1 MKKTAIVTGG
11 TSNQYPAMAVLA
23 LNIADKCPN
32 IADELVIFYDDIPL
46 EQQKLINSIFPTRF
60 IKYKSPFSHVDNFSE
75 VIQNYFSPFLFCKY
89 ECFRLLDE
97 YQTVIWIDY
106 DMVITQDIS
115 ELKEK
120 NKADAKFISS
130 KFLGQKFNDKVFW
143 DQNCIEDIHN
153 FDLLKPA
160 ITCCIFVLFDSLKNF
175 HQIYDE
181 CIRLTPRYAAALYL
195 PEEAVLSVVLQQLN
209 VEIDELDNAKY
220 NTTPKEIEVNKGI
233 TSIIHSI
240 GQPKFWNG
248 LYNEQWESYYKK
260 WLEMGGAKH
269 INRYTKIEKLL
280 LRIKRKLKK
289 MFGKKC

>member
-60 IKYKSPFSHVDNFSE
+60 IKYESPFSHVENFSE

-97 YQTVIWIDY
+97 YQTVIWSDY
-106 DMVITQDIS
+106 DVLITQDIS

-120 NKADAKFISS
+120 NTNDLKFCENALLGAKF
-130 KFLGQKFNDKVFW
+130 KNTVFW
-143 DQNCIEDIHN
+143 YEKCLEDIHN
-153 FDLLKPA
+153 FNLLKKA
-160 ITCCIFVLFDSLKNF
+160 ICCPIFVLFDTLHNYMD
-175 HQIYDE
+175 IYQE
-181 CIRLTPRYAAALYL
+181 CIYLTERYAPALDL
-195 PEEAVLSVVLQQLN
+195 PEEAVISVIFQQKKIQY
-209 VEIDELDNAKY
+209 EILDYKRY
-220 NTTPKEIEVNKGI
+220 VTLPKEIDANKGI
-233 TSIIHSI
+233 TSIIHAA

-289 MFGKKC
+289 MFGKKR

>member
-46 EQQKLINSIFPTRF
+46 AQQKLINSIFPTRF
-60 IKYKSPFSHVDNFSE
+60 IKYKSPFSHVDNFSDE
-75 VIQNYFSPFLFCKY
+75 ILNYFSPFLFCKY

-97 YQTVIWIDY
+97 YQTVIWTDY
-106 DMVITQDIS
+106 DVVITQDIS

-120 NKADAKFISS
+120 NKTDAKFISS
-130 KFLGQKFNDKVFW
+130 KFLGQKFNGKIFW
-143 DQNCIEDIHN
+143 EQNCIEDIHN

-160 ITCCIFVLFDSLKNF
+160 ISCCAFVLFDTLKNYKE
-175 HQIYDE
+175 IYDE
-181 CIRLTPRYAAALYL
+181 CIRLTERYAPALFL
-195 PEEAVLSVVLQQLN
+195 PEEAIISIVFQQKKICY
-209 VEIDELDNAKY
+209 EKLDYQKY
-220 NTTPKEIEVNKGI
+220 CTLPKDIKGNENI
-233 TSIIHSI
+233 TSIIHAV